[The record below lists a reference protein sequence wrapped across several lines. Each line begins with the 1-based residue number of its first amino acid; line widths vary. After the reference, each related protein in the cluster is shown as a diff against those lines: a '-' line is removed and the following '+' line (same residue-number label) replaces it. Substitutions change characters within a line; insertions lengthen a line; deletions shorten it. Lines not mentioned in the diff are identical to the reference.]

1 MQQWQAIATHI
12 RANPYSAKVSHEFDG
27 VKALPLHVACATG
40 APIGVIKALLTAY
53 PKATQMKND
62 SGRLPLHCL
71 FLNACPQSSIVA
83 TIVESYPA
91 AASVADGT
99 GKFPIHHACERQG
112 VTDEV
117 FTTLLSMY
125 PEGAYARDFNGMFPI
140 NYATSNKDVS
150 TKKAALTALDRG
162 TLYASISKMAS
173 IRLLNDC
180 ENKVRTLE
188 EGHVAKISKMELHAK
203 EERAKFYTQIEQLK
217 AQLKHEKE
225 KMQSLMQEKE
235 IFQINNEDAIASVIQ
250 TEQVKYSNLEKEL
263 RENFAEVQ
271 LNNMDLVEQLDVVQ
285 TDLEKSQGKVD
296 ELSDDINELNAK
308 FEECN
313 ARLDETNT
321 TLASVKHL
329 LEETQGKLASSRCNN
344 DKKAEYI
351 LHLEQSLHHAQ
362 ESVMML
368 AKEQEKFKFGLQSQ
382 REALSTLLKG
392 WDENLSG
399 VGGLMVDMIGL
410 ADDIG
415 GVVKVKAVE
424 VKSDV

>member
-1 MQQWQAIATHI
+1 MSSIAPDPPSPSSSAQILKNLLVMHQWQAIATHI

-83 TIVESYPA
+83 AIVESYPA

-150 TKKAALTALDRG
+150 AKKAALTALDRG
-162 TLYASISKMAS
+162 TLYASISKMTS

-180 ENKVRTLE
+180 ENK
-188 EGHVAKISKMELHAK
+188 
-203 EERAKFYTQIEQLK
+203 LK

-235 IFQINNEDAIASVIQ
+235 IFQINKEEAIASVIQ